1 MNNPETLATLNRQDT
16 GHANQKP
23 NHNTTQK
30 TRNMSKT
37 DLDIKPWEKLG
48 ARKGQT
54 GTTSCKNSAVLL
66 IQ

>member
-1 MNNPETLATLNRQDT
+1 MNNPETLVTLNRQDT
-16 GHANQKP
+16 GHSNQKP

-30 TRNMSKT
+30 TRNMSNT
-37 DLDIKPWEKLG
+37 DLDKKPG

-54 GTTSCKNSAVLL
+54 GTASYKTYAVLL